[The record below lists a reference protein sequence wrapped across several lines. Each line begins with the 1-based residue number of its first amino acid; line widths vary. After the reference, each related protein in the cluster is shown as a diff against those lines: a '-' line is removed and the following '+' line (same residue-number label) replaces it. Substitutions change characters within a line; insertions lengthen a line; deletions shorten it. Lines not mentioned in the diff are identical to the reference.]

1 MKVGGTLGMV
11 TMLDESLIM
20 IEVPHKDFEANQKT
34 IPKNQSR
41 NSTIAKLKALPTHS
55 AIDGVGVIFG
65 MVVVCNE
72 DSVFQLRRFL
82 GKWNWPQKVLL
93 DFSVQPSRCWAKLQ

>member
-82 GKWNWPQKVLL
+82 GKWN
-93 DFSVQPSRCWAKLQ
+93 